1 MDSVTLCERLFS
13 PSENVS
19 VKLNTT
25 VYANVVFNKKNI
37 CTKQADPL
45 FHVDKS
51 IKMRKNNGTTRNQGT
66 FSIDKNV
73 RLIAS

>member
-1 MDSVTLCERLFS
+1 MTA

-25 VYANVVFNKKNI
+25 VYSNVVFNKKK
-37 CTKQADPL
+37 TFAQADPL

-51 IKMRKNNGTTRNQGT
+51 IKIRKNNEIMR
-66 FSIDKNV
+66 
-73 RLIAS
+73 